1 MLHAAATYS
10 TGLAAGHAIYLD
22 ANAAGW
28 GWFVDPTPCDDSQF
42 TTPGNKGEQHRM
54 DLLTALEHEVVH
66 LLGKEHKAGGVMAE
80 TLSPGTRRTPFADSY
95 TDWLPVVDALFAE
108 QSLHKRR

>member
-1 MLHAAATYS
+1 MHAAATYS
-10 TGLAAGHAIYLD
+10 TGLASGRTIWLD
-22 ANAAGW
+22 DNAAGW
-28 GWFVDPTPCDDSQF
+28 GWFVDPTPWDDSEF
-42 TTPGNKGEQHRM
+42 TTPADQGEQQRM
-54 DLLTALEHEVVH
+54 DLLTALEHEVGH